1 LSQSTIVAEGGTL
14 TSPDAPTPWQ
24 TEASSASGRLL
35 PPGLVFSDT
44 PSRLMAYLLDGF
56 VIAPLYYV
64 AFALVGLDANSVGFG
79 RFPDRNLYVLA
90 TLIGLA
96 IQGAYFVSFWS
107 GGRRATPGQRV
118 FGIQVANAFDGQ
130 PLTIGQAFGRWAAM
144 GSWIAIPFV
153 LPIMAAAI
161 VSAVAVAVWNM
172 LLLMSTIV
180 SPTKQGLH
188 DRFARSALVRPAG
201 AGNRW
206 AVGCL
211 TFLIILAALYVG
223 FLVFVFSQI
232 PWDRMPP
239 NPYLDE
245 YLRWMWPS

>member
-1 LSQSTIVAEGGTL
+1 
-14 TSPDAPTPWQ
+14 
-24 TEASSASGRLL
+24 
-35 PPGLVFSDT
+35 
-44 PSRLMAYLLDGF
+44 MAYLLDGF

-64 AFALVGLDANSVGFG
+64 VLALVGIDFNSIGVG
-79 RFPDRNLYVLA
+79 RLPDRNLYVVASL
-90 TLIGLA
+90 LGLA
-96 IQGAYFVSFWS
+96 VQGAYFILFWS

-130 PLTIGQAFGRWAAM
+130 PLTTGQAFGRWAAM
-144 GSWIAIPFV
+144 GSWITVPFV
-153 LPIMAAAI
+153 LPFMAAAI
-161 VSAVAVAVWNM
+161 ASGIAATVWTV
-172 LLLMSTIV
+172 LLLLSTIV

-211 TFLIILAALYVG
+211 IVIIILAALYVAL
-223 FLVFVFSQI
+223 LVFVFMQI
-232 PWDRMPP
+232 PWDRIPP

>member
-1 LSQSTIVAEGGTL
+1 MPEGGTL

-24 TEASSASGRLL
+24 TEAPTASSRLL

-64 AFALVGLDANSVGFG
+64 VLALAGFDFNAIGVGRL
-79 RFPDRNLYVLA
+79 PDRNLYVLA
-90 TLIGLA
+90 TLLGLA
-96 IQGAYFVSFWS
+96 VQGAFFVWFWS

-130 PLTIGQAFGRWAAM
+130 PLTIGQAFGRWAAI
-144 GSWIAIPFV
+144 GSWITVPFV
-153 LPIMAAAI
+153 LPFMAAAI
-161 VSAVAVAVWNM
+161 VSGIAAIVWI
-172 LLLMSTIV
+172 LLLLLSTIV

-211 TFLIILAALYVG
+211 TVLIILGGLYVA
-223 FLVFVFSQI
+223 FLVFVFTQI

-239 NPYLDE
+239 NPYVDE